1 MKITDPD
8 VIKNGEKD
16 LIDAVKDDLDLDTI
30 KEIMQNKMNAKTISS
45 KGGEIVVHNNEIAF
59 RLDFSIEISGSLMFD
74 RQGNYIPESDN
85 QDDLSQNFDSDEQLE
100 IDLPDYDLDDESDQ
114 KEIEQTGDILENE
127 DDKASEPTEDDALPI
142 DDLDSLTDE
151 LNKELDSDID
161 PEINLEPGLESEI
174 KDDDTDNNDMN
185 DILKESRDFWDSKKD
200 E

>member
-85 QDDLSQNFDSDEQLE
+85 QDDLSQDFDSDEQLE

-161 PEINLEPGLESEI
+161 PEINLEPGLESKI